1 MSVPASF
8 SSSPILSL
16 TEAATSI
23 SQLQQVHAYMLKTGL
38 FHHTFAASRLLTAAT
53 TISHHSLSYV
63 ESIYTHVHRPNSYIY
78 NTMIHAYATSETPDL
93 SFIVFLKLLYENSQV
108 YADKYTFT
116 FILKACARVCRG
128 KEGKQ
133 IHGIVLKNGLGDDE
147 YIKNT
152 LIHMYAKCGCFEVAR
167 NLLDRL
173 QKDDAVSWNALL
185 SVYTQMGLVELARE
199 LFNEMPVR
207 NVESWNFMVSGY
219 VNCGLVEEARDVFDV
234 MLVKDIVSWNAMI
247 SGYAKSGAFGEVLVL
262 FEDMQTME
270 VRPDNCT
277 LVNVLSACAGLG
289 ALSQGKWV
297 HAYIDR
303 NGIEV
308 EGFLATALVDMYSK
322 CGCIEKALEVF
333 DNVLKKDISTWNSM
347 IAGLSIHGS
356 GHHALKMF
364 NQMISG
370 GFTPT
375 EVTFISILSAC
386 SRAGLVSEG
395 LMMFDH
401 MVRVYGIQPTI
412 EHYGC
417 LVDLLGRR
425 GLLNEAKELLNKL
438 TVKESPIVWQSLLAS
453 CRNHDDVELAE
464 YIARKLFELE
474 PKDTAGYVQLSNF
487 HASLGRWNGVME
499 VRTRMRENG
508 LKKEPGCSMI
518 EIDGTVHEFLA
529 GEGVIVE
536 PPRLKV

>member
-23 SQLQQVHAYMLKTGL
+23 SQLHQAHAYMLKTGL
-38 FHHTFAASRLLTAAT
+38 FQQTFAVSRLVTAAT
-53 TISHHSLSYV
+53 TISHHGLSYA
-63 ESIYTHVHRPNSYIY
+63 ESIFAHVHRPNSYIY
-78 NTMIHAYATSETPDL
+78 NTMIHAYATSETPIL
-93 SFIVFLKLLYENSQV
+93 AFIIFLKLFCEDSEV

-133 IHGIVLKNGLGDDE
+133 IHGIVLKDGLGDDV
-147 YIKNT
+147 YINNT

-167 NLLDRL
+167 NLLDRMF
-173 QKDDAVSWNALL
+173 KDDVVSWNALL
-185 SVYTQMGLVELARE
+185 SVYAEMGLVELARK
-199 LFNEMPVR
+199 LFDEMPVR

-219 VNCGLVEEARDVFDV
+219 VNCGLIEEARDVFDV

-247 SGYAKSGAFGEVLVL
+247 SAYAKAGAFGEVLVL
-262 FEDMQTME
+262 FEGMQSVKE
-270 VRPDNCT
+270 CPDSCT
-277 LVNVLSACAGLG
+277 LVNVLSSCAGLG

-303 NGIEV
+303 NRIEV

-333 DNVLKKDISTWNSM
+333 NNTLMRDISTWNSM

-356 GHHALKMF
+356 GYHALKML
-364 NQMISG
+364 NQLVSD
-370 GFTPT
+370 GFTPN

-401 MVRVYGIQPTI
+401 MVHVYGIQPTT

-425 GLLNEAKELLNKL
+425 GLLNEAKELLNKS
-438 TVKESPIVWQSLLAS
+438 TVKQSPIVWQALLAA
-453 CRNHDDVELAE
+453 CRNHGDVELAE
-464 YIARKLFELE
+464 YVARKLLELD
-474 PKDTAGYVQLSNF
+474 PKDSAGYVQLSNV
-487 HASLGRWNGVME
+487 HASLGRWNDVTD
-499 VRTRMRENG
+499 VRMRMRERG
-508 LKKEPGCSMI
+508 LNKEPGCSTI
-518 EIDGTVHEFLA
+518 EIDGNVHEFLA

-536 PPRLKV
+536 PPRLKA